1 MSGNLSG
8 QISTHTHYAIPVNY
22 CRVRKNRNVEDLY
35 EKYIG
40 DFYRCRVDP
49 ERSLPGCLLQALD
62 SHSMDMQGACSGD
75 KGNGCGD
82 EGCALAIVLTKDLF
96 IIG

>member
-1 MSGNLSG
+1 
-8 QISTHTHYAIPVNY
+8 
-22 CRVRKNRNVEDLY
+22 VRKNRNVEDLY

-40 DFYRCRVDP
+40 DLYRCRVDP
-49 ERSLPGCLLQALD
+49 EMYLSECLLQALD
-62 SHSMDMQGACSGD
+62 SHSMNMQGACSGD
-75 KGNGCGD
+75 KGHGCGY